1 MAHVET
7 LFVTVQ
13 TVLCPDE
20 TMFGPGFLSDPQA
33 VCILQDVRINGRLF
47 TASLVLKRGISKT
60 ERPGRN
66 GRLPSI
72 IRLSLVWSSFSALFV
87 VPPFAFASGLL
98 RDGLLY
104 GAAGHGLACLA
115 CRGCLLVRAV
125 CIIPQLLF
133 NVSID
138 LNV

>member
-7 LFVTVQ
+7 LFVTVE

-20 TMFGPGFLSDPQA
+20 TMFGPGLLSDPQA

-72 IRLSLVWSSFSALFV
+72 IRLSLCVIVVFSFFC
-87 VPPFAFASGLL
+87 
-98 RDGLLY
+98 
-104 GAAGHGLACLA
+104 GAAIRICF
-115 CRGCLLVRAV
+115 RLVA
-125 CIIPQLLF
+125 
-133 NVSID
+133 
-138 LNV
+138 